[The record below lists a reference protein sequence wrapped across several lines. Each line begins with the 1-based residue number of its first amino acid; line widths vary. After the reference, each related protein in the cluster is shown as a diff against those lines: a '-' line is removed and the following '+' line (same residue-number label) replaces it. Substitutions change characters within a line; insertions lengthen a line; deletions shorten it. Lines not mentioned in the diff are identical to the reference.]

1 MTASRS
7 CFYTKSLVNQR
18 SSNTG
23 ASCAYLQLLCALD
36 EVVGQSLQQALQ
48 VHALDAL
55 QVDQVVAAR
64 EKGRNDQPKEPA
76 ETEDPGILPL
86 GVLLRAAFL
95 QRVQLL
101 GGDDAQIRGPFGRV
115 GCSCGGGGRGIARGL

>member
-1 MTASRS
+1 
-7 CFYTKSLVNQR
+7 LVNQR

-23 ASCAYLQLLCALD
+23 AACAYLQLLCALD

-64 EKGRNDQPKEPA
+64 EKGRDDQPKEPT

-115 GCSCGGGGRGIARGL
+115 GAVCGCGGRGFARGL

>member
-1 MTASRS
+1 M
-7 CFYTKSLVNQR
+7 VNQR

-23 ASCAYLQLLCALD
+23 AACAYLQLLRALD
-36 EVVGQSLQQALQ
+36 EVVGQRLQQALQ

-64 EKGRNDQPKEPA
+64 EKGGNDQPKEPA

-86 GVLLRAAFL
+86 GVLLGAAFL

-115 GCSCGGGGRGIARGL
+115 GCGCGGGGRGIARGL